1 MSMSK
6 VIRFINKKFFA
17 KAFTLS
23 LLSTLMF
30 PMSPARADKAFDAL
44 AACINKETST
54 QVNIMFLIDS
64 SGSLKFADDNK
75 SPGSDPEGK
84 RAEIIASSILL
95 LERIN
100 QEKKLFFALTTFDST
115 SPGQDKNGKKY
126 EEYPWKQAN
135 LENVRDA
142 SEWSEKIK
150 NFNNGQKTDWAAGLR
165 NAQKKLSEAPKSE
178 GEACQAIIWFTD
190 GGIDVG
196 GGPEDL
202 KRSIRQ
208 LCGIAPGEQG
218 VPQSSLITS
227 IRESGIHLIGV
238 FLKPQVIN
246 DRNRGRVSLF
256 KPTVLGQGVI
266 EPGDIEEGAFNCG
279 EYPIPDSHG
288 QGELIEVNNTDE
300 LAERFLKLTMQI
312 IVGRPVDTT
321 CKSGVTN
328 FNLDAGIKDAVLLL
342 PSLNWKISTP
352 NGEQVSRASLPNGW
366 NETTQLERFSVLNI
380 PIKKDLIGKWS
391 VNTGNA
397 QFCATVFLDAGL
409 QPRVDREVSLTA
421 GKSNQKISGTIVNS
435 DGSKANL
442 TDFSKVELSVD
453 AIDNTAQNRKL
464 TTFPLKINQVDSSWN
479 GSIEPYSGSTTASLL
494 LKLDL
499 TTKSGVEL
507 PTIKSAVEI
516 PLVLPDQLCKL
527 KEANLKLTD
536 LYTKTPAKGTLE
548 IQGPKQGD
556 CLLSVKSLNIKQDP
570 LGRSFSDFSS
580 SIINKNTGSKF
591 AIGDE
596 VLIKQGESLRLE
608 VSLASEISA
617 KGLSK
622 GLVILQTRT
631 PDSTQSMDLIADLEF
646 ASELTPPPAWL
657 YPILTLIGI
666 LIPLGLL
673 QLNNYFFA
681 RFRMKDIRIANV
693 AVKASIADGKVIISR
708 VDDQKDLFQDRNFD
722 YPSSNTDSE
731 KSMSQDWNSAE
742 VFKLETKL
750 PKNPFGEVSGI
761 LTFSQDRMGFASEE
775 SLSDSSSSQVKVPLN
790 PNGYWVVSAS
800 KGAASEEA
808 GRFELSALITVYL
821 NIDPSQV
828 ESQFS
833 QLKDQIETSE
843 DSWAQL
849 AKGLGEPAPISSA
862 NSGSGY
868 AHADVVNNKPQS
880 VTAQGAGWDEV
891 DSPITP
897 GIISGGKLDSA
908 DVAPKEK
915 KKLFGKKKSEKS
927 KESSE
932 EPTQAPQVDPDDP
945 WA

>member
-1 MSMSK
+1 MTSK
-6 VIRFINKKFFA
+6 VIRFINTKFFT
-17 KAFTLS
+17 KAFIFM

-30 PMSPARADKAFDAL
+30 PMSAARADKAFDAL

-64 SGSLKFADDNK
+64 SASLRKADDNV
-75 SPGSDPEGK
+75 SPGSDPEDK
-84 RAEIIASSILL
+84 RAEIIANSILL

-142 SEWSEKIK
+142 SKWSEKIK
-150 NFNNGQKTDWAAGLR
+150 NFDGGQLTDWAAGLR
-165 NAQKKLSEAPKSE
+165 NARKKLSEAPESE

-196 GGPEDL
+196 GGTEDL
-202 KRSIRQ
+202 KKSIRQ

-246 DRNRGRVSLF
+246 DKNRGEVSLF
-256 KPTVLGQGVI
+256 KPAVLGQGVI
-266 EPGDIEEGAFNCG
+266 EPGDIAEGLFNCG
-279 EYPIPDSHG
+279 EYPIPNNYG
-288 QGELIEVNNTDE
+288 QGEFIEVNNTDE

-312 IVGRPVDTT
+312 INGRPVDTT
-321 CKSGVTN
+321 CQNGVTN
-328 FNLDAGIKDAVLLL
+328 FNLDPGIKETVLLL
-342 PSLNWKISTP
+342 PTLSWKILTP
-352 NGEQVSRASLPNGW
+352 NGVQASRTSRPSDWRL
-366 NETTQLERFSVLNI
+366 ETPFERFSIVNI
-380 PIKKDLIGKWS
+380 PIKQDLIGKWS

-397 QFCATVFLDAGL
+397 QFCVTIFLDAGVK
-409 QPRVDREVSLTA
+409 PRVNREVTLTA
-421 GKSNQKISGTIVNS
+421 GKSNQEILGTIINS
-435 DGSKANL
+435 DGSRANL
-442 TDFSKVELSVD
+442 ADFSRVELGVD
-453 AIDNTAQNRKL
+453 SIDNTGQNRKL
-464 TTFPLKINQVDSSWN
+464 TTFPLKVNKSDSSWK

-494 LKLDL
+494 LRLDL
-499 TTKSGVEL
+499 TTKSGVKL

-527 KEANLKLTD
+527 KETNVKLSD
-536 LYTKTPAKGTLE
+536 LYTKTPAKGTIE

-556 CLLSVKSLNIKQDP
+556 CLLSIKSLNIKQDP
-570 LGRSFSDFSS
+570 LERSFSK
-580 SIINKNTGSKF
+580 SIINKNLGSKF
-591 AIGDE
+591 EIGEE
-596 VLIKQGESLRLE
+596 VLIKQGESLKLE
-608 VSLASEISA
+608 ISLASEISA

-646 ASELTPPPAWL
+646 VSQEIQPSFWLRVLLASL
-657 YPILTLIGI
+657 GI

-693 AVKASIADGKVIISR
+693 PVKASISNGKVVVSR

-731 KSMSQDWNSAE
+731 KSISNEWNSAE
-742 VFKLETKL
+742 VFRFETKL
-750 PKNPFGEVSGI
+750 PKNPFGEVSGV
-761 LTFSQDRMGFASEE
+761 LTFSPDRMGFASEE
-775 SLSDSSSSQVKVPLN
+775 AISNSSSNQVRVPLN

-800 KGAASEEA
+800 KGAAGEEA
-808 GRFELSALITVYL
+808 GGFELLALVTVYL
-821 NIDPSQV
+821 NIDPSQA

-849 AKGLGEPAPISSA
+849 AKGLGEPTAVNSA
-862 NSGSGY
+862 NSRSGY
-868 AHADVVNNKPQS
+868 APLNVVDKKSQS
-880 VTAQGAGWDEV
+880 GTTQGANWDEI
-891 DSPITP
+891 DPPITP
-897 GIISGGKLDSA
+897 GDIGGGKTDSV
-908 DVAPKEK
+908 DVAPKQK
-915 KKLFGKKKSEKS
+915 KKLFGKKKSEKAR
-927 KESSE
+927 ESSE

>member
-1 MSMSK
+1 MSK
-6 VIRFINKKFFA
+6 VIKVINKKFFA
-17 KAFTLS
+17 KAFILS
-23 LLSTLMF
+23 LLSTLIF
-30 PMSPARADKAFDAL
+30 PMSLARADKAFDAL

-142 SEWSEKIK
+142 SKWSEKIK
-150 NFNNGQKTDWAAGLR
+150 NFNNGQKTDWVAGLR
-165 NAQKKLSEAPKSE
+165 NAQKKLSEAPESE

-202 KRSIRQ
+202 KKSIRQ

-218 VPQSSLITS
+218 VPQTSLITS

-246 DRNRGRVSLF
+246 DKNRGRVSLF

-312 IVGRPVDTT
+312 VNGRPVDTS
-321 CKSGVTN
+321 CQSGVIN
-328 FNLDAGIKDAVLLL
+328 FNLDPGIKDAVLLL

-352 NGEQVSRASLPNGW
+352 NGGQASRTSLPSGW
-366 NETTQLERFSVLNI
+366 NETTQLERFSVLNV
-380 PIKKDLIGKWS
+380 PIKEDLIGKWS

-397 QFCATVFLDAGL
+397 QFCATVFLDAGV
-409 QPRVDREVSLTA
+409 QPRVNRDVTLTA
-421 GKSNQKISGTIVNS
+421 GKSNQEISGNIINS
-435 DGSKANL
+435 DGSRANL
-442 TDFSKVELSVD
+442 ADFSKIELSVD

-464 TTFPLKINQVDSSWN
+464 TTFPLKVNKSDSSWN
-479 GSIEPYSGSTTASLL
+479 GFIEPYSGSTTASLL
-494 LKLDL
+494 LRLDL
-499 TTKSGVEL
+499 TTKSGVKL

-527 KEANLKLTD
+527 KETNVKLSD
-536 LYTKTPAKGTLE
+536 LYTKTPAKGTIE

-556 CLLSVKSLNIKQDP
+556 CLLSIKSLNIKQDP
-570 LGRSFSDFSS
+570 LGRSFSDFYS
-580 SIINKNTGSKF
+580 SIVNKNTGSKF
-591 AIGDE
+591 AIGEE
-596 VLIKQGESLRLE
+596 VLIKQGESASLE
-608 VSLASEISA
+608 ISLASDISA

-622 GLVILQTRT
+622 GLVLFKTRT

-646 ASELTPPPAWL
+646 ASELTPPPPWL

-693 AVKASIADGKVIISR
+693 PVKVSITNSKVLISR

-731 KSMSQDWNSAE
+731 KSISNEWSSAE

-750 PKNPFGEVSGI
+750 PKNPFGEVSGV

-775 SLSDSSSSQVKVPLN
+775 AISNSSRNQIKVPLN

-800 KGAASEEA
+800 KGAAGEEA
-808 GRFELSALITVYL
+808 GGFELLALITVYL
-821 NIDPSQV
+821 NIDPSQA

-849 AKGLGEPAPISSA
+849 AKGLGEPTAISSA

-868 AHADVVNNKPQS
+868 APSNVVDNKPQGA
-880 VTAQGAGWDEV
+880 TTQGLSWDEV
-891 DSPITP
+891 DSPVTP
-897 GIISGGKLDSA
+897 GIISGGKSDTV

-915 KKLFGKKKSEKS
+915 SKLFGKKKSEKA
-927 KESSE
+927 KESFE

>member
-54 QVNIMFLIDS
+54 QVNIIFLIDS
-64 SGSLKFADDNK
+64 SGSLEFADDNV

-135 LENVRDA
+135 LENVKDA

-150 NFNNGQKTDWAAGLR
+150 NFDNGQKTDWAAGLR

-196 GGPEDL
+196 DDLEVL
-202 KRSIRQ
+202 KRSIKQ

-246 DRNRGRVSLF
+246 DKNRGQVSLF
-256 KPTVLGQGVI
+256 EPTVLGKGVI
-266 EPGDIEEGAFNCG
+266 EPGNIEEGVFICG

-288 QGELIEVNNTDE
+288 QGELIKVNNTDE

-312 IVGRPVDTT
+312 VEGKPAFEE
-321 CKSGVTN
+321 CQSGVTS
-328 FNLDAGIKDAVLLL
+328 FTMDPGIKDAVVLL
-342 PSLNWKISTP
+342 PSLNWKISIP
-352 NGEQVSRASLPNGW
+352 GGSQVSRQSLPADW
-366 NETTQLERFSVLNI
+366 TLDTPLERFSILNI
-380 PIKKDLIGKWS
+380 PIKKELVGKWS
-391 VNTGNA
+391 INSGYSSS
-397 QFCATVFLDAGL
+397 CASVFLDAGV
-409 QPRVDREVSLTA
+409 QPRVSKKVSLTA
-421 GKSNQKISGTIVNS
+421 GKSNQEILGLIVNS

-479 GSIEPYSGSTTASLL
+479 GSIEPYSGSTTASFL

-527 KEANLKLTD
+527 KEANFKLTD
-536 LYTKTPAKGTLE
+536 LYTKIPAKGTLE

-556 CLLSVKSLNIKQDP
+556 CLLSIKSLNIKQDP
-570 LGRSFSDFSS
+570 SKRSFSDFSS
-580 SIINKNTGSKF
+580 SIVNKKTGSKF
-591 AIGDE
+591 AIGEE

-608 VSLASEISA
+608 ISLESEISA
-617 KGLSK
+617 QGVSK
-622 GLVILQTRT
+622 GVMILQTRT

-646 ASELTPPPAWL
+646 ASQEIEPPFWL
-657 YPILTLIGI
+657 RVLLAFLGI

-693 AVKASIADGKVIISR
+693 PVKASIADGKVIISR

-750 PKNPFGEVSGI
+750 PKNPFGEVSGV

-775 SLSDSSSSQVKVPLN
+775 SLSDSSSNQVKVPLN

-808 GRFELSALITVYL
+808 GRYELSALITVYL
-821 NIDPSQV
+821 NIDPSQA

-833 QLKDQIETSE
+833 QLKDQMETSE
-843 DSWAQL
+843 DSWTQL

-862 NSGSGY
+862 NSGSSY
-868 AHADVVNNKPQS
+868 APSDVVNNKPQS
-880 VTAQGAGWDEV
+880 VTAQGASWGEV

-897 GIISGGKLDSA
+897 GIISGGKTDSV